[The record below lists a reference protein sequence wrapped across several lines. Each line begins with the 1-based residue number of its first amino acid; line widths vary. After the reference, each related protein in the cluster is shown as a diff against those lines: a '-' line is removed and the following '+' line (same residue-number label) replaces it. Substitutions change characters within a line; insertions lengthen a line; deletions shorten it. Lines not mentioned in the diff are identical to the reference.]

1 MKIVLSKIIF
11 FIGIGAL
18 FLLLGVV
25 YQQKINPSTQNSS
38 SIYSEVLIDSEG
50 NKVHLSKFKGKWLIL
65 NFWAT
70 WCEPCREEIPE
81 LNQFAKDNE
90 NISLIG
96 IAVDSI
102 EEVKEFQKDTPI
114 EYLSLISNMDGVR
127 LSQSLGNNKGVLPFT
142 AVINPLGD
150 TIRSF
155 YGKVKI
161 HELNQSVTSQ

>member
-1 MKIVLSKIIF
+1 MKIIFSKIIF
-11 FIGIGAL
+11 FMGIGAL
-18 FLLLGVV
+18 CLLLGVM
-25 YQQKINPSTQNSS
+25 YQQKINPSTQNSP
-38 SIYSEVLIDSEG
+38 SIYSEVLIDIDG
-50 NKVHLSKFKGKWLIL
+50 NKVHLSKFKGKWLVL

-81 LNQFAKDNE
+81 LNQFAKENE

-96 IAVDSI
+96 IAVDGI
-102 EEVKEFQKDTPI
+102 EEVKEFQEDTPI

-155 YGKVKI
+155 YGRVKI
-161 HELNQSVTSQ
+161 HELNQAVTP

>member
-1 MKIVLSKIIF
+1 MKIILSKIIF

-18 FLLLGVV
+18 CLLLGVM
-25 YQQKINPSTQNSS
+25 YQQKINPSIQNSP
-38 SIYSEVLIDSEG
+38 SIYSEVLIDIDG
-50 NKVHLSKFKGKWLIL
+50 NKVHLSKFKGKWLVL

-81 LNQFAKDNE
+81 LNQFAKENE

-96 IAVDSI
+96 IAVDGI
-102 EEVKEFQKDTPI
+102 EEVKEFQEDTPI

-161 HELNQSVTSQ
+161 YELNQAVTP